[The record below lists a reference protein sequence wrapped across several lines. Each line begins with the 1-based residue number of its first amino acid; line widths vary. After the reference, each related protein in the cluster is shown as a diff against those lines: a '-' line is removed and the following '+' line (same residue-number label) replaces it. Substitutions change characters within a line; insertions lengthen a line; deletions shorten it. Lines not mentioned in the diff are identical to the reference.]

1 MEFLHNIYFNI
12 IDIFILIIILTSC
25 IVATFRGFIK
35 ETFSIISWIFSLFV
49 AYNLFEKF
57 KLELVEYIS
66 QKIVVEVIAFSF
78 PFLATLLI
86 SHLISKWLS
95 PKFNFSE
102 ILFLDKV
109 FGFLFG
115 ALRGALIVVLFYLG
129 FLYLIGKERELPDL
143 VLEAYTY
150 KYLKYTTDA
159 LSDYF
164 VEQVGSGDNQNKKEN
179 LQENKLKDF

>member
-49 AYNLFEKF
+49 AYSLFEKF
-57 KLELVEYIS
+57 KLELIEYIS
-66 QKIVVEVIAFSF
+66 QKIVVDVIAFSF
-78 PFLATLLI
+78 PFLATLFI
-86 SHLISKWLS
+86 SHLISRWLS
-95 PKFNFSE
+95 PKFHFSE

-143 VLEAYTY
+143 ILEAYTY
-150 KYLKYTTDA
+150 QYLKNTTDV

-164 VEQVGSGDNQNKKEN
+164 VEKVEPGDNQNKKEDF
-179 LQENKLKDF
+179 QEEKL

>member
-1 MEFLHNIYFNI
+1 MEFMHNIYFNI
-12 IDIFILIIILTSC
+12 VDILILIIILTSC

-66 QKIVVEVIAFSF
+66 QKIVVDVIAFSF
-78 PFLATLLI
+78 PFLATLFI

-109 FGFLFG
+109 FGFIFG
-115 ALRGALIVVLFYLG
+115 ALRGALIVILLYLG
-129 FLYLIGKERELPDL
+129 FLYLIGKEKKLPDL
-143 VLEAYTY
+143 ILEAYTY
-150 KYLKYTTDA
+150 QYLKVATDA
-159 LSDYF
+159 FGDFFLEK
-164 VEQVGSGDNQNKKEN
+164 VEPIDDQIKREDI
-179 LQENKLKDF
+179 

>member
-1 MEFLHNIYFNI
+1 MEIFNNIYFNI
-12 IDIFILIIILTSC
+12 MDILILIIILTSC

-49 AYNLFEKF
+49 AFNLFEKF
-57 KLELVEYIS
+57 KLELVDYIS
-66 QKIVVEVIAFSF
+66 QKIVIDVIAFSF
-78 PFLATLLI
+78 PFLTTLFI

-115 ALRGALIVVLFYLG
+115 ILRGALIVILFYLG
-129 FLYLIGKERELPDL
+129 FLYLIGKEKKLPDL
-143 VLEAYTY
+143 ILEAYSY
-150 KYLKYTTDA
+150 EYLKNTSDI
-159 LSDYF
+159 LSNF
-164 VEQVGSGDNQNKKEN
+164 FIQEVKPIDNQIKKE
-179 LQENKLKDF
+179 DI

>member
-1 MEFLHNIYFNI
+1 MEIFNNIYFNI
-12 IDIFILIIILTSC
+12 VDILILIIILTSC

-49 AYNLFEKF
+49 AFNLFEKF
-57 KLELVEYIS
+57 KLELVDYIS
-66 QKIVVEVIAFSF
+66 QKIVIDVIAFSF
-78 PFLATLLI
+78 PFLTTLFI

-115 ALRGALIVVLFYLG
+115 IFRGALIVVLFYLG
-129 FLYLIGKERELPDL
+129 FLY
-143 VLEAYTY
+143 
-150 KYLKYTTDA
+150 
-159 LSDYF
+159 F
-164 VEQVGSGDNQNKKEN
+164 
-179 LQENKLKDF
+179 

>member
-1 MEFLHNIYFNI
+1 MELLHNIYFNI
-12 IDIFILIIILTSC
+12 VDIFILIIILTSC

-49 AYNLFEKF
+49 AYNLFENF
-57 KLELVEYIS
+57 KLGLVEYIS
-66 QKIVVEVIAFSF
+66 QKIVVDVIAFSI
-78 PFLATLLI
+78 PFLVTLFI

-115 ALRGALIVVLFYLG
+115 ALRGTLIVVLFYLG
-129 FLYLIGKERELPDL
+129 FIYLIGKERELPDL
-143 VLEAYTY
+143 ILEAYTY
-150 KYLKYTTDA
+150 KYLKNATDA

-164 VEQVGSGDNQNKKEN
+164 VEQVEPGDSQNKKEN
-179 LQENKLKDF
+179 LQENKF

>member
-1 MEFLHNIYFNI
+1 MEFLNNIYFNI
-12 IDIFILIIILTSC
+12 IDIFILIVIITSC

-35 ETFSIISWIFSLFV
+35 ETFSIISWVFSLFV

-57 KLELVEYIS
+57 KLELAAHIS
-66 QKIVVEVIAFSF
+66 QKIVVDVIAFSF
-78 PFLATLLI
+78 PFLSTLFI

-115 ALRGALIVVLFYLG
+115 ALRGALIVILFYLG
-129 FLYLIGKERELPDL
+129 FLYLIGKEKELPDL
-143 VLEAYTY
+143 MLEAYTY
-150 KYLKYTTDA
+150 QHLKNTTDT
-159 LSDYF
+159 LSDF
-164 VEQVGSGDNQNKKEN
+164 FIDQVEPINNQNEKK
-179 LQENKLKDF
+179 DM

>member
-1 MEFLHNIYFNI
+1 M
-12 IDIFILIIILTSC
+12 
-25 IVATFRGFIK
+25 ATFRGFIK

-66 QKIVVEVIAFSF
+66 QKFVVDVIAFSF
-78 PFLATLLI
+78 PFLVTLFI

-102 ILFLDKV
+102 MLFLDKV

-143 VLEAYTY
+143 ILEAYAY
-150 KYLKYTTDA
+150 QYLKNTTDA

-164 VEQVGSGDNQNKKEN
+164 VEQVEPAGNLNKKEN
-179 LQENKLKDF
+179 LQENNLKDF

>member
-1 MEFLHNIYFNI
+1 MEIFNNIYFNI
-12 IDIFILIIILTSC
+12 IDILILIIILTSC

-49 AYNLFEKF
+49 AFNLFEKF
-57 KLELVEYIS
+57 KLELIDYIS
-66 QKIVVEVIAFSF
+66 QKIVVDVIAFSF
-78 PFLATLLI
+78 PFLTTLFV

-115 ALRGALIVVLFYLG
+115 TLRGTLIVILLYLG
-129 FLYLIGKERELPDL
+129 FLYLIGKEKKLPNL
-143 VLEAYTY
+143 ILEAYTY
-150 KYLKYTTDA
+150 EYLKKSTDM
-159 LSDYF
+159 LSDF
-164 VEQVGSGDNQNKKEN
+164 FTEQVKPINNQIKKEDI
-179 LQENKLKDF
+179 K

>member
-1 MEFLHNIYFNI
+1 MEIFNNIYFNI
-12 IDIFILIIILTSC
+12 IDILILIIILTSC

-49 AYNLFEKF
+49 AFKLFDKF
-57 KLELVEYIS
+57 KLELIDYIS
-66 QKIVVEVIAFSF
+66 QKIVIDVIAFSF
-78 PFLATLLI
+78 PFLTTLLV

-115 ALRGALIVVLFYLG
+115 TLRGTLIVILLYLG
-129 FLYLIGKERELPDL
+129 FLYLIGKEKKLPNL
-143 VLEAYTY
+143 ILEAYTY
-150 KYLKYTTDA
+150 EYLKYTTDA
-159 LSDYF
+159 LSDF
-164 VEQVGSGDNQNKKEN
+164 LTEQVEPMNNQIEKEN
-179 LQENKLKDF
+179 IK

>member
-1 MEFLHNIYFNI
+1 MEIFNNIYFNI
-12 IDIFILIIILTSC
+12 IDILILIIILTSC

-49 AYNLFEKF
+49 AFNLFEKF
-57 KLELVEYIS
+57 KLELIDYIS
-66 QKIVVEVIAFSF
+66 QKIVVDIIAFSF
-78 PFLATLLI
+78 PFLTTLFV

-115 ALRGALIVVLFYLG
+115 TLRGTLIVILLYLG
-129 FLYLIGKERELPDL
+129 FLYLIGKEKKLPNL
-143 VLEAYTY
+143 ILEAYTY
-150 KYLKYTTDA
+150 EYLKNSTDM
-159 LSDYF
+159 LSEF
-164 VEQVGSGDNQNKKEN
+164 FTEQVKPMNNQIKKEDI
-179 LQENKLKDF
+179 K

>member
-1 MEFLHNIYFNI
+1 MEIFSNIYFNI
-12 IDIFILIIILTSC
+12 IDILILIIILTSC

-35 ETFSIISWIFSLFV
+35 ETFSIISWVFSLFV
-49 AYNLFEKF
+49 AFNLFQKF
-57 KLELVEYIS
+57 KLELIDYIS
-66 QKIVVEVIAFSF
+66 QKIIIDVIAFSF
-78 PFLATLLI
+78 PFLTTLLI

-115 ALRGALIVVLFYLG
+115 ALRGTLIVILLYLG
-129 FLYLIGKERELPDL
+129 FLYLIGKEKKIPDL
-143 VLEAYTY
+143 LLEAHTY
-150 KYLKYTTDA
+150 KHLKNTTDI

-164 VEQVGSGDNQNKKEN
+164 IEEIESTNDQIKKE
-179 LQENKLKDF
+179 DI

>member
-1 MEFLHNIYFNI
+1 MEFMHNIYFNI
-12 IDIFILIIILTSC
+12 VDIFILIIILTSC

-66 QKIVVEVIAFSF
+66 QKIVVDVIAFSF
-78 PFLATLLI
+78 PFLATLFI

-115 ALRGALIVVLFYLG
+115 ALRGALIVVLFYLA

-143 VLEAYTY
+143 ILEAYTY
-150 KYLKYTTDA
+150 PYLKNTTDA

-164 VEQVGSGDNQNKKEN
+164 VEQVEPGDSQNKKEN
-179 LQENKLKDF
+179 LQENKL

>member
-66 QKIVVEVIAFSF
+66 QKIVVDVIAFSF
-78 PFLATLLI
+78 PFLATLFI

-143 VLEAYTY
+143 ILEAYSY
-150 KYLKYTTDA
+150 QYLKNTTDA

-164 VEQVGSGDNQNKKEN
+164 VEQVEPRDSQSMKDN
-179 LQENKLKDF
+179 LQEDKY

>member
-1 MEFLHNIYFNI
+1 MEIFNNIYFNI
-12 IDIFILIIILTSC
+12 IDILILIIILTSC

-49 AYNLFEKF
+49 AFNLFEKF
-57 KLELVEYIS
+57 KLELIDYIS
-66 QKIVVEVIAFSF
+66 QKIVIDVIAFSF
-78 PFLATLLI
+78 PFLTTLFI

-115 ALRGALIVVLFYLG
+115 ILRGALIVVLFYLG
-129 FLYLIGKERELPDL
+129 FLYLIGKE
-143 VLEAYTY
+143 
-150 KYLKYTTDA
+150 
-159 LSDYF
+159 
-164 VEQVGSGDNQNKKEN
+164 KKIT
-179 LQENKLKDF
+179 

>member
-1 MEFLHNIYFNI
+1 MEIFNNIYFNI
-12 IDIFILIIILTSC
+12 VDILILIIILTSC

-49 AYNLFEKF
+49 AFNLFEKF
-57 KLELVEYIS
+57 KLELVDYIS
-66 QKIVVEVIAFSF
+66 QKIVIDVIAFSF
-78 PFLATLLI
+78 PFLTTLFI

-115 ALRGALIVVLFYLG
+115 IFRGALIVVLFYLG
-129 FLYLIGKERELPDL
+129 FLYLIGKEKKLPDL
-143 VLEAYTY
+143 ILEAYTY
-150 KYLKYTTDA
+150 EYLKNTTDI
-159 LSDYF
+159 LSDF
-164 VEQVGSGDNQNKKEN
+164 FIEQVEPIDDQIKKE
-179 LQENKLKDF
+179 DI

>member
-1 MEFLHNIYFNI
+1 MEILHNIYFNI
-12 IDIFILIIILTSC
+12 IDILILIIILTSC

-66 QKIVVEVIAFSF
+66 QKIVIDIIAFSF
-78 PFLATLLI
+78 PFLTTLFV

-115 ALRGALIVVLFYLG
+115 ALRGALIVILSYLG
-129 FLYLIGKERELPDL
+129 FLYLIGKERKLPDL
-143 VLEAYTY
+143 ILEAYTY
-150 KYLKYTTDA
+150 QYLENTTDA

-164 VEQVGSGDNQNKKEN
+164 VKQDELLDNQNKIKDIE
-179 LQENKLKDF
+179 ENKF

>member
-1 MEFLHNIYFNI
+1 MEIFNNIYFNI
-12 IDIFILIIILTSC
+12 IDILILIIILTSC

-49 AYNLFEKF
+49 AFNLFEKF
-57 KLELVEYIS
+57 KLELIDYIS
-66 QKIVVEVIAFSF
+66 QKIVIDVIAFSF
-78 PFLATLLI
+78 PFLTTLLV

-115 ALRGALIVVLFYLG
+115 IFRGALIVVLFYLG
-129 FLYLIGKERELPDL
+129 FLYLIGKEKKLPDL
-143 VLEAYTY
+143 ILEAYTY
-150 KYLKYTTDA
+150 EYLKNTTDT
-159 LSDYF
+159 LSDF
-164 VEQVGSGDNQNKKEN
+164 FIEQVEPIDDQIKKE
-179 LQENKLKDF
+179 DI

>member
-1 MEFLHNIYFNI
+1 MEIFNNIYFNI
-12 IDIFILIIILTSC
+12 IDILILTIILTSC

-49 AYNLFEKF
+49 AFNLFEKF
-57 KLELVEYIS
+57 KLALIDYIS
-66 QKIVVEVIAFSF
+66 LKILIDFIAFSF
-78 PFLATLLI
+78 PFLTTLLV

-115 ALRGALIVVLFYLG
+115 ALRGTLIVILLYLG
-129 FLYLIGKERELPDL
+129 FLYLIGKEKKLPDL
-143 VLEAYTY
+143 LLEAHTY
-150 KYLKYTTDA
+150 KYLKNTSDI
-159 LSDYF
+159 LSNF
-164 VEQVGSGDNQNKKEN
+164 FIKEIKVMDNRIKKE
-179 LQENKLKDF
+179 KIKKDL

>member
-1 MEFLHNIYFNI
+1 MMEIFNNIYFNI
-12 IDIFILIIILTSC
+12 IDILILIIILTSC

-49 AYNLFEKF
+49 AFNLFEKF
-57 KLELVEYIS
+57 KLELIDYIS
-66 QKIVVEVIAFSF
+66 QKIVIDIIAFSF
-78 PFLATLLI
+78 PFLTTLLI

-115 ALRGALIVVLFYLG
+115 VIRGTLIVILLYLG
-129 FLYLIGKERELPDL
+129 FLYLIGKEKKLPDL
-143 VLEAYTY
+143 LLEAYTY
-150 KYLKYTTDA
+150 KYLKNTTDV
-159 LSDYF
+159 LSDF
-164 VEQVGSGDNQNKKEN
+164 FIEEIEPTEERIKK
-179 LQENKLKDF
+179 DDI

>member
-1 MEFLHNIYFNI
+1 MTF
-12 IDIFILIIILTSC
+12 C

-66 QKIVVEVIAFSF
+66 QKIVVDVIAFSF
-78 PFLATLLI
+78 PFLATLFI

-115 ALRGALIVVLFYLG
+115 ALRGTLIVILFYLG
-129 FLYLIGKERELPDL
+129 FLYLIGKEKKLPDL
-143 VLEAYTY
+143 ILEAYAY
-150 KYLKYTTDA
+150 QYLKNTSDA

-164 VEQVGSGDNQNKKEN
+164 VGQVEPGDNQNKKQN
-179 LQENKLKDF
+179 LQEDKL

>member
-1 MEFLHNIYFNI
+1 MEIFNNIYFNI
-12 IDIFILIIILTSC
+12 IDILILIIILTSC

-49 AYNLFEKF
+49 AFSLFEKF
-57 KLELVEYIS
+57 KLQFTDYIS
-66 QKIVVEVIAFSF
+66 QKIVLDVIAFSF
-78 PFLATLLI
+78 PFLTTLLI

-115 ALRGALIVVLFYLG
+115 AFRGILIVILLYLG
-129 FLYLIGKERELPDL
+129 FLYLIGKEKKIPDL
-143 VLEAYTY
+143 LLEAQAY
-150 KYLKYTTDA
+150 KYLVYTSDI
-159 LSDYF
+159 LSKFLIEEIETID
-164 VEQVGSGDNQNKKEN
+164 EKKG
-179 LQENKLKDF
+179 QEDI

>member
-1 MEFLHNIYFNI
+1 MEFLQNIYFNI
-12 IDIFILIIILTSC
+12 IDIFILMIILTSC

-49 AYNLFEKF
+49 AYSFFEKF
-57 KLELVEYIS
+57 KLVLIEYIS
-66 QKIVVEVIAFSF
+66 QKIVVDVIAFSL
-78 PFLATLLI
+78 PFLATLFI

-102 ILFLDKV
+102 ILLLDKV

-143 VLEAYTY
+143 ILEAYTY
-150 KYLKYTTDA
+150 QYLKSTTDA

-164 VEQVGSGDNQNKKEN
+164 DEQVERIDNENKKDD
-179 LQENKLKDF
+179 LQENNL

>member
-1 MEFLHNIYFNI
+1 MEILHNIYFNI
-12 IDIFILIIILTSC
+12 IDLFILIIILTSC

-66 QKIVVEVIAFSF
+66 QKIVVDVIAFSF
-78 PFLATLLI
+78 PFLATLFI

-129 FLYLIGKERELPDL
+129 FLYLIGKEKELPDL
-143 VLEAYTY
+143 ILEAYTY
-150 KYLKYTTDA
+150 KHLKNTTDA

-164 VEQVGSGDNQNKKEN
+164 VEKIEPVDNQDKKED
-179 LQENKLKDF
+179 LRENKL

>member
-1 MEFLHNIYFNI
+1 MEFLNNIYFNI
-12 IDIFILIIILTSC
+12 VDIFILIIILTSC

-66 QKIVVEVIAFSF
+66 QKIVIDIIAFSF
-78 PFLATLLI
+78 PFLTTLFV

-115 ALRGALIVVLFYLG
+115 ALRGALIVILSYLG
-129 FLYLIGKERELPDL
+129 FLYLIGKERKLPDL
-143 VLEAYTY
+143 ILEAYTY
-150 KYLKYTTDA
+150 QYLENTTDA

-164 VEQVGSGDNQNKKEN
+164 VKQDELLDNQNKIKDIE
-179 LQENKLKDF
+179 ENKF